1 MPVRCQSPRGQ
12 AGAAGRLCGGRM
24 LGLDS
29 WLMARRTSAE
39 GATAVEYALIVGLV
53 AVVIVVAV
61 ALFGRGVLAL
71 FEGARTI
78 R

>member
-1 MPVRCQSPRGQ
+1 
-12 AGAAGRLCGGRM
+12 M